1 MACYSV
7 FLVETVLALIYPSL
21 FFDVAAT
28 RAVQSVHWGLYGDLA
43 FAFFSWLQGLYQVAF
58 AVLLIALVFVLHRRA
73 TFLMGGG
80 VVSAMIY
87 QGLNIL
93 VHRPRPDHRLV
104 GVIGH
109 FAGYGFPSGHA
120 AFFSSYGILLMFAL
134 RRYLK
139 GPAWFIGWL
148 VVIVIVM
155 TACISRIDVGAHWLS
170 DVLAGLA
177 LGIGSATL
185 FLSVRGLSDPVFEA
199 AEAA

>member
-1 MACYSV
+1 MGCYALFV
-7 FLVETVLALIYPSL
+7 VETVLALIYPSL
-21 FFDVAAT
+21 PFDVPIT
-28 RAVQSVHWGLYGDLA
+28 RAVQSVHWGLYGDV
-43 FAFFSWLQGLYQVAF
+43 FAFFSWLQGLYQVAL
-58 AVLLIALVFVLHRRA
+58 AVLLIVLVFVLHRRA
-73 TFLMGGG
+73 TFLMGGS
-80 VVSAMIY
+80 VLSAIIY

-139 GPAWFIGWL
+139 GPLWVIGWL
-148 VVIVIVM
+148 IVIVIVV
-155 TACISRIDVGAHWLS
+155 TACISRIDVGAHWPS

-177 LGIGSATL
+177 LGVGSATL
-185 FLSVRGLSDPVFEA
+185 FLSVRRLSDPVFEA
-199 AEAA
+199 SEAA